1 MGVLGG
7 YFCFLSSVC
16 DAVGAAQSYSG
27 PSGRPLRTRAAG
39 RALFYGLWTSGTEI
53 LYTLLEAFQVG
64 MIEYNKYTHFIC
76 LKSVNCGPIDKE
88 AK

>member
-27 PSGRPLRTRAAG
+27 PSDAG
-39 RALFYGLWTSGTEI
+39 DDFLDS
-53 LYTLLEAFQVG
+53 
-64 MIEYNKYTHFIC
+64 
-76 LKSVNCGPIDKE
+76 
-88 AK
+88 